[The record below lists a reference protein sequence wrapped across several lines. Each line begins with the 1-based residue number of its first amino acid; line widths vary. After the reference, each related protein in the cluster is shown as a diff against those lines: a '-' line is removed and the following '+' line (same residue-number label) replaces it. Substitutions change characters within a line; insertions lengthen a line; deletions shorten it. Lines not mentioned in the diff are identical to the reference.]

1 MKRTLALAWLVLSV
15 PAIAA
20 PTPILSGL
28 YSVGEL
34 GLVEFSLADGKVIGK
49 MKSSQ
54 QCVFAHE
61 TSIVTGAFEG
71 DVFVGT
77 VNLCQDGSSCAAT
90 RTYQI
95 LGVFHE
101 GAVAAWVHLDPGC
114 TSPALDRN
122 TLFLR
127 PATLEEKQKVLGT
140 NSASAVA
147 QKMNKKEL
155 AVLAAEALA
164 DGNRLLSE
172 QKFGPAREKFKQSV
186 EANES
191 WEALLGLGT
200 AEIKLNR
207 LQESLAFLDRA
218 LTVAQNAKA
227 SGTQISQVHYNR
239 ACAEVALGD
248 NKAALT
254 SLRTAIK
261 LGGAQNYLD
270 ALTSDADLQ
279 KLRGESEFR
288 RFVAET
294 QMQSRKKPR

>member
-218 LTVAQNAKA
+218 LTVAQSAKA

-248 NKAALT
+248 KKAALT